1 MADTIGTAYIQIE
14 PNAKGIENKISDAI
28 SGGTASYGS
37 ALGGALGTAAKVG
50 TAALGAAMTAAGAFA
65 KSAVDA
71 GMNFDSSMSQVY
83 ATMGDKAN
91 KMIEYNGQTMSS
103 MEALRDFAQEMGRT
117 TAFSAS
123 ESADALNYMA
133 LAGYDAET
141 SMAML
146 PNVLNLASAGS
157 IDLARASDMVT
168 DAQTAL
174 GLSIE
179 ETGVMVDQMAA
190 ASSNSNTSVE
200 QLGEAF
206 LKIGANARDLSG
218 GTTELSTVLGVLA
231 DNGIKGSEAG
241 THLRNI
247 MLSMTPTT
255 DKAAAAWEQLGV
267 SAYDASG
274 QLRDLP
280 TVFGEL
286 NAAMDGMTDQEKTE
300 TLSAMFNKTDL
311 ASIKALLGTTADRYD
326 ELSAAIENSD
336 KAAKEMADTQL
347 NNLAG
352 DMTLFQSALEGAQI
366 AISDALTPTLREFV
380 RFGTDGLS
388 KITGAFQ
395 EGGLSGAME
404 AFGEILSDG
413 LNMVIRMLPDM
424 VDAGLRLLE
433 ALGKGLLDNLDVIIS
448 AAVTIIEQLSLAFLD
463 CLPQLAEGAL
473 QILLGLAQGFVEMAP
488 VLIPKI
494 TEVVVQICQMLVD
507 NLDLLIDAAIQIMI
521 AIGQGLILAAPIL
534 IEKLPEIIMK
544 LVSVIIEYGGMFLE
558 AVGSILLQIGEF
570 LLAKGAEFVSN
581 IGQTCSNILT
591 SIGEWL
597 SQLPTTLAYW
607 AGFAIGSFIK
617 FFLELPSNLQ
627 QIWNN
632 VVTGVTTFATQF
644 MQKATESAHGFFNNL
659 VNGIQTLPSRIRAL
673 GSQLVGALA
682 DLPSKFLEIGGNI
695 VKGIWNGISEGWSWL
710 VDSVKDLAGNLLQ
723 GAKDALGIESPS
735 KAFRDSVGKWIP
747 AGIAS
752 GIEQNMGVVDKAIR
766 DMTDRALV
774 TATSSGLSALSTNSA
789 YSAQTMAGEGGTNYG
804 GYNQTVNIYSPK
816 ALTASE
822 VARQTRNAT
831 RNMVLA
837 LRGV

>member
-1 MADTIGTAYIQIE
+1 MPDTIGTAYIQIE
-14 PNAKGIENKISDAI
+14 PNAQGISGKIQDAI
-28 SGGTASYGS
+28 SGGTANYGS
-37 ALGGALGTAAKVG
+37 ALSGALGSAAKVGVAALGTAMA
-50 TAALGAAMTAAGAFA
+50 AAGAFA

-71 GMNFDSSMSQVY
+71 GMNFDTSMSQVY

-91 KMIEYNGQTMSS
+91 AMVEYNGQTMSS

-146 PNVLNLASAGS
+146 PNVLNLAAAGS

-247 MLSMTPTT
+247 MLSMTPST

-267 SAYDASG
+267 SAYDADG
-274 QLRDLP
+274 KMRDLP

-286 NAAMDGMTDQEKTE
+286 SAAMEGMTDQEKTE

-311 ASIKALLGTTADRYD
+311 ASVKALIGTSAERFDD
-326 ELSAAIENSD
+326 LAAAIENAD
-336 KAAKEMADTQL
+336 GAAEQMADTQL
-347 NNLAG
+347 DNLAG

-366 AISDALTPTLREFV
+366 AVSDALTPTLREFV
-380 RFGTDGLS
+380 QFGTDGLS

-413 LNMVIRMLPDM
+413 LNMVIEMLPDM
-424 VDAGLRLLE
+424 VDAGMQLLG
-433 ALGKGLLDNLDVIIS
+433 ALGQGILDNLDVIIGS
-448 AAVTIIEQLSLAFLD
+448 AVTIVQSLAIGFLE

-473 QILLGLAQGFVEMAP
+473 QLLLGLAQGFVEMAP

-494 TEVVVQICQMLVD
+494 TEVVVQIVEMLVD
-507 NLDLLIDAAIQIMI
+507 NIDLFIDATIQIMM
-521 AIGQGLILAAPIL
+521 AIGQGLIAAAPIL
-534 IEKLPEIIMK
+534 IEKTP
-544 LVSVIIEYGGMFLE
+544 
-558 AVGSILLQIGEF
+558 
-570 LLAKGAEFVSN
+570 
-581 IGQTCSNILT
+581 
-591 SIGEWL
+591 
-597 SQLPTTLAYW
+597 
-607 AGFAIGSFIK
+607 
-617 FFLELPSNLQ
+617 
-627 QIWNN
+627 
-632 VVTGVTTFATQF
+632 
-644 MQKATESAHGFFNNL
+644 
-659 VNGIQTLPSRIRAL
+659 
-673 GSQLVGALA
+673 
-682 DLPSKFLEIGGNI
+682 
-695 VKGIWNGISEGWSWL
+695 
-710 VDSVKDLAGNLLQ
+710 
-723 GAKDALGIESPS
+723 
-735 KAFRDSVGKWIP
+735 
-747 AGIAS
+747 
-752 GIEQNMGVVDKAIR
+752 
-766 DMTDRALV
+766 
-774 TATSSGLSALSTNSA
+774 
-789 YSAQTMAGEGGTNYG
+789 
-804 GYNQTVNIYSPK
+804 
-816 ALTASE
+816 
-822 VARQTRNAT
+822 
-831 RNMVLA
+831 
-837 LRGV
+837 